1 MMKEERAD
9 QQFLQIMER
18 LLSDERFKR
27 AAALWKIRHWMDT
40 QTLREANFSDLF
52 AWLLNP
58 REGHG
63 LGGYFIRR
71 LIHAAM
77 TDDDAVERVNG
88 WVANGLWPRLSEIDE
103 LAFDNALVA
112 REVITPG
119 TQNRIDLVVMDP
131 VNRLLLVIERKDGAK
146 LSESQLHAYER
157 WANEAYGEFK
167 QLWLVLDSHE
177 GEHRHINADWLQLG
191 DTWLVEALS
200 DVVAREQLPERI
212 ERQLNELRLRLSG
225 TDASYDDPY
234 YKDLNQDLAAL
245 TQDFRSEFSGL
256 RELRV
261 PGDAGQTRYLDI
273 TERVAIG
280 LLPQFVSA
288 DASGVARTIG
298 LAARYQGLLER
309 LAGNNRLSALE
320 AALQGDARYQSRL
333 ITEIVRNRA
342 GTDSLYVSLKRFEAL
357 EKWPFFLAIDVA
369 PDGSETMEEAHG
381 TPFVQLRFGT
391 QIDPGTTMP
400 RDMWPALAQE
410 FRRNKRQQKWIQT
423 ERERLPELNLPAL
436 EDHLDRLIELDKRIG
451 MQARQEE
458 AQR

>member
-1 MMKEERAD
+1 MKEERAD

-18 LLSDERFKR
+18 LLADGRFKR
-27 AAALWKIRHWMDT
+27 AAALWTNRHWMDA
-40 QTLREANFSDLF
+40 QTLRESNFSDLF

-63 LGGYFIRR
+63 LGSYFIRR

-77 TDDDAVERVNG
+77 TDDDAIERVNG
-88 WVANGLWPRLSEIDE
+88 WVANGAWPRLSELDE

-119 TQNRIDLVVMDP
+119 TQNRIDLVVADP
-131 VNRLLLVIERKDGAK
+131 INRLLLVIERKDGAK
-146 LSESQLHAYER
+146 LSESQLRAYEK
-157 WANEAYGEFK
+157 WANEAYGEFR
-167 QLWLVLDSHE
+167 QLWLVLDSQE
-177 GEHRHINADWLQLG
+177 GEHRHINANWLQLG

-225 TDASYDDPY
+225 QYFSYDDPY
-234 YKDLNQDLAAL
+234 YNDLDQDLAVL
-245 TQDFRSEFSGL
+245 TQDFRSEFSCL

-273 TERVAIG
+273 TDRVAIG
-280 LLPQFVSA
+280 LLPQF
-288 DASGVARTIG
+288 ASRGAAAVARTIG
-298 LAARYQGLLER
+298 LAACYRGLLAH
-309 LAGNNRLSALE
+309 LADNNRLSALA
-320 AALQGDARYQSRL
+320 AALQGDARYQDRL
-333 ITEIVRNRA
+333 ITRITRNRA
-342 GTDSLYVSLKRFEAL
+342 GTDSLYISLKRFAGLDE
-357 EKWPFFLAIDVA
+357 WPFVLAIDVA
-369 PDGSETMEEAHG
+369 PERTGTMEGTHG
-381 TPFVQLRFGT
+381 VPTVQLRFGT
-391 QIDPGTTMP
+391 RIDPGTTMP

-410 FRRNKRQQKWIQT
+410 FRRDKRQQKWIQT
-423 ERERLPELNLPAL
+423 ERESLSELSLPAL

-451 MQARQEE
+451 MQVRQEE